1 MSELNS
7 TRCGIAE
14 CRCQIRITFSVK
26 HRKMS
31 SEFQEEEEEPPEI
44 KYIDLVEFH
53 NLSIPNDDAEIV
65 FRWIDS
71 FETEEEKWHR
81 LLTKFT
87 TPLAG
92 RNGYCF
98 RIIEKYAKA
107 LHYQGAE
114 AVQTKGG
121 LRFLSD
127 AAPRSV
133 GTSGSLP
140 IILKN
145 FSETTREVNLA
156 QYLASALS
164 IIGQDTK
171 EGHVIQKTLSRERLG
186 SVYLFLHGYR
196 QGLENLLA
204 NYRLLRNFR
213 YGAKKRKDYLTDHV
227 RNIYLERD
235 SFTQVPEA
243 SSLALQMVLEDWNC
257 PLQNEKVVQLAHAN
271 TFQMRSLQVK
281 GDGFYF
287 LNEALVC
294 ALALNYPDSQEEIE
308 GFDTIF
314 TPHSTNPRG
323 KQLFQFWRMISKY
336 ERSRAA
342 NPQGFLVTAQRL
354 EEECK
359 SDDIGAGCAVLI
371 ETACKIRK
379 QCDQQHEEI
388 AKVINET
395 VTRHPSLGPRM
406 MYLAEKCDVGYEN
419 DVFIQQMCDLE
430 SRKCLHPSEPTWL
443 LHVERLI
450 QHVGRFGSVRKT
462 MEKSLKIMFE
472 FLDFDSNRFNEKA
485 WLLMEKVL
493 ELSDPSFVLPEWRI
507 RCDWWLRYHREK
519 GARDKR
525 KMGENAE
532 KTKIEVLKALE
543 DIVL

>member
-1 MSELNS
+1 
-7 TRCGIAE
+7 
-14 CRCQIRITFSVK
+14 
-26 HRKMS
+26 MS
-31 SEFQEEEEEPPEI
+31 SELQEEEEPPEV
-44 KYIDLVEFH
+44 KYIDSVEYR
-53 NLSIPNDDAEIV
+53 NLDTPNDDAEIA

-81 LLTKFT
+81 LLTKFI

-114 AVQTKGG
+114 AIQTKGG
-121 LRFLSD
+121 LQFLSN
-127 AAPRSV
+127 AAPRAV

-140 IILKN
+140 IVLKN
-145 FSETTREVNLA
+145 LSETTKEVNLA

-164 IIGQDTK
+164 TIGQDTK
-171 EGHVIQKTLSRERLG
+171 EGHVIQKTVSRERHG
-186 SVYLFLHGYR
+186 CVYLFLHGYR
-196 QGLENLLA
+196 TGLENLLA

-257 PLQNEKVVQLAHAN
+257 PLQNEKIVQLAHAN
-271 TFQMRSLQVK
+271 TLQMRSLQVR

-287 LNEALVC
+287 LNEAIIC
-294 ALALNYPDSQEEIE
+294 ALALNYQDSQEEME

-323 KQLFQFWRMISKY
+323 KQIFQFWRMISKY
-336 ERSRAA
+336 ERSRTA
-342 NPQGFLVTAQRL
+342 NPQGFLITAQRL

-359 SDDIGAGCAVLI
+359 TDDIGAGCAVLI

-379 QCDQQHEEI
+379 QCGQQHEEI
-388 AKVINET
+388 AKVINDT
-395 VTRHPSLGPRM
+395 VTRHPALGPRM
-406 MYLAEKCDVGYEN
+406 MHLAEKCDVGYEK
-419 DVFIQQMCDLE
+419 DVLLQQMCDLE
-430 SRKCLHPSEPTWL
+430 SRDNKCLHPSEPTWL
-443 LHVERLI
+443 LHVEKLI
-450 QHVGRFGSVRKT
+450 QRVGRFGSVRKT
-462 MEKSLKIMFE
+462 MQKSLKIMFE
-472 FLDFDSNRFNEKA
+472 FLDFDSNRYNEKA
-485 WLLMEKVL
+485 WFLMEKVL
-493 ELSDPSFVLPEWRI
+493 ELSDPSFVLPEWRV
-507 RCDWWLRYHREK
+507 RSDWWLRYHRLK
-519 GARDKR
+519 ARDGR
-525 KMGENAE
+525 EMGKAAR
-532 KTKIEVLKALE
+532 KTKKDVLKALE
-543 DIVL
+543 DLVV